1 MNSGMSVNNAPN
13 FGASY
18 HTYFYTTDGRRI
30 VSEQNMKKCLH
41 YVESHLN
48 GSKRVKN
55 YNHDLI
61 DTMKFGQKL

>member
-30 VSEQNMKKCLH
+30 VSEQNMKKCYMAQRKMISIL
-41 YVESHLN
+41 VDKKQMEL
-48 GSKRVKN
+48 
-55 YNHDLI
+55 
-61 DTMKFGQKL
+61 